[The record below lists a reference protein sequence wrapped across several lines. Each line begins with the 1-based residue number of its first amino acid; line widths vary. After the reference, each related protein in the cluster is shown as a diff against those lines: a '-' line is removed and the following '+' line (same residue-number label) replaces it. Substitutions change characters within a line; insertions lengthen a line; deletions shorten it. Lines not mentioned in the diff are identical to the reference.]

1 MFKDVFCPM
10 FKDVYSK
17 QQQTFWKEFTF
28 KIDHRGNMNKV
39 QKGRVLKRFGIAI
52 AITLGASAIQVGT
65 GHAAST
71 PAPTRGG
78 TLSVAITDYMV
89 GFCPNDTNS
98 NSALMP
104 VKQMGETLFE
114 QRADGVT
121 VPFLAS
127 SASSNADFTSWR
139 ITTRKG
145 VTFSNGE
152 KWNADALMLN
162 INANRGKMSGG
173 GSAAADAATVNPA
186 ASLFHG
192 SKYGGL
198 APVAWAN
205 TKAVTKIDDVTV
217 QFDLKRGN
225 AGFKELL
232 YGSGRTFMRAP
243 AMFLPANNPG
253 TKLTDINYLCSRQ
266 MIGTGP
272 FKMADGGM
280 SADKGT
286 ITLTKNDTYWRK
298 DAKGAKLPY
307 LDKLVFTTTK
317 DAATRVNG
325 LKAGTTDMAWFTG
338 NSESN
343 AILRAQKIKGLKTN
357 VSNAD
362 FYPQLWFV
370 ENKAPFN
377 KLSCRQAV
385 SAGLDRKTFATKRTA
400 GFLEPMTSILGS
412 TNPAATTKNFIGYD
426 ATKAKAYLATCLT
439 DLGATE
445 LAFSAPFDTA
455 PEAQKNGA
463 EMASQLAAVGIKMTV
478 LPIETSSIIV
488 NTFASSAT
496 TGYQAIWFSVLEGP
510 GNQYN
515 SLFMAS
521 TSNGFYDMAADLY
534 GSLSTLNI
542 SRHTDKD
549 FDTLW
554 FAARGLKPGA
564 AQNAKYQEAIAR
576 WQEQAHSTTIIG
588 VKFAVSTTGKIMG
601 MCETKL
607 LSGGVARCVSNGG
620 ASLAG
625 VSKNK

>member
-1 MFKDVFCPM
+1 
-10 FKDVYSK
+10 
-17 QQQTFWKEFTF
+17 
-28 KIDHRGNMNKV
+28 MNKV
-39 QKGRVLKRFGIAI
+39 KKERVLKRFGIAI
-52 AITLGASAIQVGT
+52 AITLGASALQVGT
-65 GHAAST
+65 GSAASHT
-71 PAPTRGG
+71 APVRGG

-114 QRADGVT
+114 QRADGVV

-127 SASSNADFTSWR
+127 AASSNADFTSWR
-139 ITTRKG
+139 ITTRTG

-152 KWNADALMLN
+152 KWNADALM
-162 INANRGKMSGG
+162 INMKAARGQLSGG
-173 GSAAADAATVNPA
+173 GSASTDNIKVNPA
-186 ASLFHG
+186 LSLFHG
-192 SKYGGL
+192 AKYGGL

-205 TKAVTKIDDVTV
+205 TKDVTKIDDVTV

-243 AMFLPANNPG
+243 AMFTPENNPG

-298 DAKGAKLPY
+298 DAAGAKLPY

-343 AILRAQKIKGLKTN
+343 PIIRAQKIKGLKTTL
-357 VSNAD
+357 SDAD

-377 KLSCRQAV
+377 KQSCRQAV
-385 SAGLDRKTFATKRTA
+385 SAAIDRTTFATKRTS
-400 GFLEPMTSILGS
+400 GLMKPMTSILGS
-412 TNPAATTKNFIGYD
+412 TNRAATTKNFIGYD
-426 ATKAKAYLATCLT
+426 VTRARAYLATCLT

-445 LAFSAPFDTA
+445 LAFSVPFDTA
-455 PEAQKNGA
+455 PDAQKNGA
-463 EMASQLAAVGIKMTV
+463 ELATQLAAVGIKMTV
-478 LPIETSSIIV
+478 LPVETSSIIV

-510 GNQYN
+510 GSQFN

-521 TSNGFYDMAADLY
+521 TSNGFYNMAEDLY
-534 GSLSTLNI
+534 GSLPTLNI
-542 SRHTDKD
+542 SRHTDKE

-554 FAARGLKPGA
+554 FAARGLKSGA
-564 AQNAKYQEAIAR
+564 AQDAKYQEAIAR
-576 WQEQAHSTTIIG
+576 WQEQAHSTSIMG
-588 VKFAVSTTGKIMG
+588 VQFAVSTTGKIMG
-601 MCETKL
+601 MCRLKL

>member
-1 MFKDVFCPM
+1 MNR
-10 FKDVYSK
+10 SK
-17 QQQTFWKEFTF
+17 
-28 KIDHRGNMNKV
+28 
-39 QKGRVLKRFGIAI
+39 KGRVLKRFGIAI
-52 AITLGASAIQVGT
+52 AITLGASVISVGT

-78 TLSVAITDYMV
+78 TLSIGITDYMV

-104 VKQMGETLFE
+104 VKQIGETLFE
-114 QRADGVT
+114 QRADGVV

-127 SASSNADFTSWR
+127 SASANADFTSWR
-139 ITTRKG
+139 ITTRTG

-152 KWNADALMLN
+152 KWNADALI
-162 INANRGKMSGG
+162 INMKANRGVLSGG
-173 GSAAADAATVNPA
+173 GSATADSTRVNPA

-192 SKYGGL
+192 AKYGGL

-217 QFDLKRGN
+217 QFDLKRPN

-232 YGSGRTFMRAP
+232 YGSGRSFMRAP
-243 AMFLPANNPG
+243 AMFTPENNPG
-253 TKLTDINYLCSRQ
+253 TKLTDIDYLCSKQ

-272 FKMADGGM
+272 FKMNVGDL

-286 ITLTKNDTYWRK
+286 ITLTKNETYWRK

-343 AILRAQKIKGLKTN
+343 AIIRAQKIKSIKTN
-357 VSNAD
+357 LSNPD

-385 SAGLDRKTFATKRTA
+385 SAAIDRNTYATKRSS
-400 GFLEPMTSILGS
+400 GLMKPMTSIFGS
-412 TNPAATTKNFIGYD
+412 TNAAYTTKNFITYD
-426 ATKAKAYLATCLT
+426 VTKARAYLATCLT

-445 LAFSAPFDTA
+445 LAFSVPYDTA

-463 EMASQLAAVGIKMTV
+463 ELKTQLAAVGIKMTV
-478 LPIETSSIIV
+478 LPVETSSIIT
-488 NTFASSAT
+488 NTFASTAT

-510 GNQYN
+510 GNQFN

-534 GSLSTLNI
+534 GSLSTLNV

-554 FAARGLKPGA
+554 FGARALKAGA
-564 AQNAKYQEAIAR
+564 AQDAKYQEAIAR
-576 WQEQAHSTTIIG
+576 WQEQAHSTSIIG
-588 VKFAVSTTGKIMG
+588 VQFAVSTTDKIMG
-601 MCETKL
+601 VCELKL
-607 LSGGVARCVSNGG
+607 ISGGTARCVSNGG
-620 ASLAG
+620 TSLAG

>member
-1 MFKDVFCPM
+1 MNR
-10 FKDVYSK
+10 SK
-17 QQQTFWKEFTF
+17 
-28 KIDHRGNMNKV
+28 
-39 QKGRVLKRFGIAI
+39 KGRVLKRFGIAI
-52 AITLGASAIQVGT
+52 AITLGASVISVGT

-78 TLSVAITDYMV
+78 TLSIGITDYMV

-104 VKQMGETLFE
+104 VKQIGETLFE
-114 QRADGVT
+114 QRADGVV

-127 SASSNADFTSWR
+127 SASANADFTSWR
-139 ITTRKG
+139 ITTRTG

-152 KWNADALMLN
+152 KWNADALI
-162 INANRGKMSGG
+162 INMKANRGVLSGG
-173 GSAAADAATVNPA
+173 GSATADSTRVNPA

-192 SKYGGL
+192 AKYGGL

-217 QFDLKRGN
+217 QFDLKRPN

-232 YGSGRTFMRAP
+232 YGSGRSFMRAP
-243 AMFLPANNPG
+243 AMFTPENNPG
-253 TKLTDINYLCSRQ
+253 TKLTDIDYLCSKQ

-272 FKMADGGM
+272 FKMNIGDL

-286 ITLTKNDTYWRK
+286 ITLTKNETYWRK

-343 AILRAQKIKGLKTN
+343 AIIRAQKIKSIKTN
-357 VSNAD
+357 LSNAD

-385 SAGLDRKTFATKRTA
+385 SAAIDRNTYATKRSS
-400 GFLEPMTSILGS
+400 GLMKPMTSIFGS
-412 TNPAATTKNFIGYD
+412 TNAAYTTKNFITYD
-426 ATKAKAYLATCLT
+426 VTKAKAYLATCLT

-445 LAFSAPFDTA
+445 LAFSVPYDTA

-463 EMASQLAAVGIKMTV
+463 ELKTQLAAVGINMTV
-478 LPIETSSIIV
+478 SPVETSSIIT
-488 NTFASSAT
+488 NTFASTAT

-510 GNQYN
+510 GNQFN

-534 GSLSTLNI
+534 GSLSTLNV

-554 FAARGLKPGA
+554 FGARALKAGA
-564 AQNAKYQEAIAR
+564 TQDAKYQEAIAR
-576 WQEQAHSTTIIG
+576 WQEQAHSTSIIG
-588 VKFAVSTTGKIMG
+588 VQFAVSTTDKIMG
-601 MCETKL
+601 VCELKL
-607 LSGGVARCVSNGG
+607 ISGGTARCVSNGG
-620 ASLAG
+620 TSLAG

>member
-1 MFKDVFCPM
+1 MNR
-10 FKDVYSK
+10 SK
-17 QQQTFWKEFTF
+17 
-28 KIDHRGNMNKV
+28 
-39 QKGRVLKRFGIAI
+39 KGRVLKRFGIAI
-52 AITLGASAIQVGT
+52 AITLGASVISVGT

-78 TLSVAITDYMV
+78 TLSIGITDYMV

-104 VKQMGETLFE
+104 VKQIGETLFE
-114 QRADGVT
+114 QRADGVV

-127 SASSNADFTSWR
+127 SASANADFTSWR
-139 ITTRKG
+139 ITTRTG

-152 KWNADALMLN
+152 KWNADALI
-162 INANRGKMSGG
+162 INMKANRGVLSGG
-173 GSAAADAATVNPA
+173 GSATADSTRVNPA

-192 SKYGGL
+192 AKYGGL

-217 QFDLKRGN
+217 QFDLKRPN

-232 YGSGRTFMRAP
+232 YGSGRSFMRAP
-243 AMFLPANNPG
+243 AMFTPENNPG
-253 TKLTDINYLCSRQ
+253 TKLTDIDYLCSKQ

-272 FKMADGGM
+272 FKMNVGDL

-286 ITLTKNDTYWRK
+286 ITLTKNETYWRK

-343 AILRAQKIKGLKTN
+343 AIIRAQKIKSIKTN
-357 VSNAD
+357 LSNAD

-385 SAGLDRKTFATKRTA
+385 SAAIDRNTYATKRSS
-400 GFLEPMTSILGS
+400 GLMKPMTSIFGS
-412 TNPAATTKNFIGYD
+412 TNAAYTTKNFITYD
-426 ATKAKAYLATCLT
+426 VTKAKAYLATCLT

-445 LAFSAPFDTA
+445 LAFSVPYDTA

-463 EMASQLAAVGIKMTV
+463 ELKTQLAAVGINMTV
-478 LPIETSSIIV
+478 SPVETSSIIT
-488 NTFASSAT
+488 NTFASTAT

-510 GNQYN
+510 GNQFN

-534 GSLSTLNI
+534 GSLSTLNV

-554 FAARGLKPGA
+554 FGARALKAGA
-564 AQNAKYQEAIAR
+564 TQDAKYQEAIAR
-576 WQEQAHSTTIIG
+576 WQEQAHSTSIIG
-588 VKFAVSTTGKIMG
+588 VQFAVSTTDKIMG
-601 MCETKL
+601 VCELKL
-607 LSGGVARCVSNGG
+607 ISGGTARCVSNGG
-620 ASLAG
+620 TSLAG

>member
-1 MFKDVFCPM
+1 MNR
-10 FKDVYSK
+10 SK
-17 QQQTFWKEFTF
+17 
-28 KIDHRGNMNKV
+28 
-39 QKGRVLKRFGIAI
+39 KGRVLKRFGIAI
-52 AITLGASAIQVGT
+52 AITLGASVISVGT

-78 TLSVAITDYMV
+78 TLSIGITDYMV

-104 VKQMGETLFE
+104 VKQIGETLFE
-114 QRADGVT
+114 QRADGVV

-127 SASSNADFTSWR
+127 SASANADFTSWR
-139 ITTRKG
+139 ITTRTG

-152 KWNADALMLN
+152 KWNADALI
-162 INANRGKMSGG
+162 INMKANRGVLSGG
-173 GSAAADAATVNPA
+173 GSATADSTRVNPA

-192 SKYGGL
+192 AKYGGL

-217 QFDLKRGN
+217 QFDLKRPN

-232 YGSGRTFMRAP
+232 YGSGRSFMRAP
-243 AMFLPANNPG
+243 AMFTPENNPG
-253 TKLTDINYLCSRQ
+253 TKLTDIDYLCSKQ

-272 FKMADGGM
+272 FKMNVGDL

-286 ITLTKNDTYWRK
+286 ITLTKNETYWRK

-343 AILRAQKIKGLKTN
+343 AIIRAQKIKSIKTN
-357 VSNAD
+357 LSNAD

-385 SAGLDRKTFATKRTA
+385 SAAIDRNTYATKRSS
-400 GFLEPMTSILGS
+400 GLMKPMTSIFGS
-412 TNPAATTKNFIGYD
+412 TNAAYTTKNFITYD
-426 ATKAKAYLATCLT
+426 VTKAKAYLATCLT

-445 LAFSAPFDTA
+445 LAFGVPYDTA

-463 EMASQLAAVGIKMTV
+463 ELKTQLAAVGIKMTV
-478 LPIETSSIIV
+478 LPVETSSIIT
-488 NTFASSAT
+488 NTFASTAT

-510 GNQYN
+510 GNQFN

-534 GSLSTLNI
+534 GSLSTLNV

-554 FAARGLKPGA
+554 FGARALKAGA
-564 AQNAKYQEAIAR
+564 AQDAKYQEAIAR
-576 WQEQAHSTTIIG
+576 WQEQAHSTSIIG
-588 VKFAVSTTGKIMG
+588 VQFAVSTTDKIMG
-601 MCETKL
+601 VCELKL
-607 LSGGVARCVSNGG
+607 ISGGTARCVSNGG
-620 ASLAG
+620 TSLAG

>member
-1 MFKDVFCPM
+1 MNR
-10 FKDVYSK
+10 SK
-17 QQQTFWKEFTF
+17 
-28 KIDHRGNMNKV
+28 
-39 QKGRVLKRFGIAI
+39 KGRVLKRFGIAI
-52 AITLGASAIQVGT
+52 AITLGASVISVGT
-65 GHAAST
+65 GYAAST

-78 TLSVAITDYMV
+78 TLSIGITDYMV

-104 VKQMGETLFE
+104 VKQIGETLFE
-114 QRADGVT
+114 QRADGVV

-127 SASSNADFTSWR
+127 SASANADFTSWR
-139 ITTRKG
+139 ITTRTG

-152 KWNADALMLN
+152 KWDADALI
-162 INANRGKMSGG
+162 INMKANRGVLSGG
-173 GSAAADAATVNPA
+173 GSATADSTKVNPA

-192 SKYGGL
+192 AKYGGL

-217 QFDLKRGN
+217 QFDLKRPN

-232 YGSGRTFMRAP
+232 YGSGRSFMRAP
-243 AMFLPANNPG
+243 AMFTPENNPG
-253 TKLTDINYLCSRQ
+253 TKLTDIDYLCSKQ

-272 FKMADGGM
+272 FKMNVGDL

-286 ITLTKNDTYWRK
+286 ITLTKNETYWRK

-343 AILRAQKIKGLKTN
+343 AIIRAQKIKSIKTN
-357 VSNAD
+357 LSNPD

-385 SAGLDRKTFATKRTA
+385 SAAIDRNTYATKRSS
-400 GFLEPMTSILGS
+400 GLMKPMTSIFGS
-412 TNPAATTKNFIGYD
+412 TNAAYTTKNFITYD
-426 ATKAKAYLATCLT
+426 VTKARAYLATCLT

-445 LAFSAPFDTA
+445 LAFSVPYDTA

-463 EMASQLAAVGIKMTV
+463 ELKTQLAAVGIKMTV
-478 LPIETSSIIV
+478 SPVETSSIIT
-488 NTFASSAT
+488 NTFASTAT

-510 GNQYN
+510 GNQFN

-534 GSLSTLNI
+534 GSLSTLNV

-554 FAARGLKPGA
+554 FGARALKAGA
-564 AQNAKYQEAIAR
+564 AQDAKYQEAIAR
-576 WQEQAHSTTIIG
+576 WQEQAHSTSIIG
-588 VKFAVSTTGKIMG
+588 VQFAVSTTDKIMG
-601 MCETKL
+601 VCELKL
-607 LSGGVARCVSNGG
+607 ISGGTARCVSNGG
-620 ASLAG
+620 TSLAG

>member
-1 MFKDVFCPM
+1 MNR
-10 FKDVYSK
+10 SK
-17 QQQTFWKEFTF
+17 
-28 KIDHRGNMNKV
+28 
-39 QKGRVLKRFGIAI
+39 KGRVLKRFGIAI
-52 AITLGASAIQVGT
+52 AITLGASVISVGT

-78 TLSVAITDYMV
+78 TLSIGITDYMV

-104 VKQMGETLFE
+104 VKQIGETLFE
-114 QRADGVT
+114 QRADGVV

-127 SASSNADFTSWR
+127 SASANADFTSWR
-139 ITTRKG
+139 ITTRTG

-152 KWNADALMLN
+152 KWNADALI
-162 INANRGKMSGG
+162 INMKANRGVLSGG
-173 GSAAADAATVNPA
+173 GSATADSTRVNPA

-192 SKYGGL
+192 AKYGGL

-217 QFDLKRGN
+217 QFDLKRPN

-232 YGSGRTFMRAP
+232 YGSGRSFMRAP
-243 AMFLPANNPG
+243 AMFTPENNPG
-253 TKLTDINYLCSRQ
+253 TKLTDIDYLCSKQ

-272 FKMADGGM
+272 FKMNVGDL

-286 ITLTKNDTYWRK
+286 ITLTKNETYWRK

-343 AILRAQKIKGLKTN
+343 AIIRAQKIKSIKTN
-357 VSNAD
+357 LSNPD

-385 SAGLDRKTFATKRTA
+385 SAAIDRNTYATKRSS
-400 GFLEPMTSILGS
+400 GLMKPMTSIFGS
-412 TNPAATTKNFIGYD
+412 TNAAYTTKNFITYD
-426 ATKAKAYLATCLT
+426 VTKARAYLATCLT

-445 LAFSAPFDTA
+445 LAFSVPYDTA

-463 EMASQLAAVGIKMTV
+463 ELKTQLAAVGINMTV
-478 LPIETSSIIV
+478 SPVETSSIIT
-488 NTFASSAT
+488 NTFASTAT

-510 GNQYN
+510 GNQFN

-534 GSLSTLNI
+534 GSLSTLNV

-554 FAARGLKPGA
+554 FGARALKAGA
-564 AQNAKYQEAIAR
+564 AQDAKYQEAIAR
-576 WQEQAHSTTIIG
+576 WQEQAHSTSIIG
-588 VKFAVSTTGKIMG
+588 VQFAVSTTDKIMG
-601 MCETKL
+601 VCELKL
-607 LSGGVARCVSNGG
+607 ISGGTARCVSNGG
-620 ASLAG
+620 TSLAG

>member
-1 MFKDVFCPM
+1 MTLGDGIRRWSE
-10 FKDVYSK
+10 VYAINGVINTSDAREK
-17 QQQTFWKEFTF
+17 QQVR
-28 KIDHRGNMNKV
+28 D
-39 QKGRVLKRFGIAI
+39 L
-52 AITLGASAIQVGT
+52 
-65 GHAAST
+65 
-71 PAPTRGG
+71 
-78 TLSVAITDYMV
+78 TDV
-89 GFCPNDTNS
+89 
-98 NSALMP
+98 
-104 VKQMGETLFE
+104 E
-114 QRADGVT
+114 
-121 VPFLAS
+121 
-127 SASSNADFTSWR
+127 
-139 ITTRKG
+139 
-145 VTFSNGE
+145 
-152 KWNADALMLN
+152 
-162 INANRGKMSGG
+162 
-173 GSAAADAATVNPA
+173 
-186 ASLFHG
+186 
-192 SKYGGL
+192 
-198 APVAWAN
+198 
-205 TKAVTKIDDVTV
+205 KAV
-217 QFDLKRGN
+217 
-225 AGFKELL
+225 
-232 YGSGRTFMRAP
+232 
-243 AMFLPANNPG
+243 
-253 TKLTDINYLCSRQ
+253 
-266 MIGTGP
+266 
-272 FKMADGGM
+272 
-280 SADKGT
+280 
-286 ITLTKNDTYWRK
+286 
-298 DAKGAKLPY
+298 
-307 LDKLVFTTTK
+307 
-317 DAATRVNG
+317 
-325 LKAGTTDMAWFTG
+325 
-338 NSESN
+338 
-343 AILRAQKIKGLKTN
+343 AQKIKGLKTN

-377 KLSCRQAV
+377 KQSCRQAV

-412 TNPAATTKNFIGYD
+412 TNLAATTKNFIGYD

-478 LPIETSSIIV
+478 LPVETSSIIV
-488 NTFASSAT
+488 NTFASTAT

-521 TSNGFYDMAADLY
+521 TSNGFYCASALLPCGALPAGVDLY
-534 GSLSTLNI
+534 GSLNTLNI

-564 AQNAKYQEAIAR
+564 AQNAKYQESIAR

-607 LSGGVARCVSNGG
+607 ISGGAARCVSNGG

>member
-1 MFKDVFCPM
+1 MNR
-10 FKDVYSK
+10 SK
-17 QQQTFWKEFTF
+17 
-28 KIDHRGNMNKV
+28 
-39 QKGRVLKRFGIAI
+39 KGRVLKRFGIAI
-52 AITLGASAIQVGT
+52 AITLGASVISVGT

-78 TLSVAITDYMV
+78 TLSIGITDYMV

-104 VKQMGETLFE
+104 VKQIGETLFE
-114 QRADGVT
+114 QRADGVV

-127 SASSNADFTSWR
+127 SASANADFTSWR
-139 ITTRKG
+139 ITTRTG

-152 KWNADALMLN
+152 KWNADALI
-162 INANRGKMSGG
+162 INMKANRGVLSGG
-173 GSAAADAATVNPA
+173 GSATADSTRVNPA

-192 SKYGGL
+192 AKYGGL

-217 QFDLKRGN
+217 QFDLKRPN

-232 YGSGRTFMRAP
+232 YGSGRSFMRAP
-243 AMFLPANNPG
+243 AMFTPENNPG
-253 TKLTDINYLCSRQ
+253 TKLTDIDYLCSKQ

-272 FKMADGGM
+272 FKMNVGDL

-286 ITLTKNDTYWRK
+286 ITLTKNETYWRK

-343 AILRAQKIKGLKTN
+343 AIIRAQKIKSIKTN
-357 VSNAD
+357 LSNAD

-385 SAGLDRKTFATKRTA
+385 SAAIDRNTYATKRSS
-400 GFLEPMTSILGS
+400 GLMKPMTSIFGS
-412 TNPAATTKNFIGYD
+412 TNAAYTTKNFITYD
-426 ATKAKAYLATCLT
+426 VTKAKAYLATCLT

-445 LAFSAPFDTA
+445 LAFSVPYDTA

-463 EMASQLAAVGIKMTV
+463 ELKTQLAAVGIKMTV
-478 LPIETSSIIV
+478 LPVETSSIIT
-488 NTFASSAT
+488 NTFASTAT

-510 GNQYN
+510 GNQFN

-534 GSLSTLNI
+534 GSLSTLNV

-554 FAARGLKPGA
+554 FGARALKAGA
-564 AQNAKYQEAIAR
+564 TQDAKYQEAIAR
-576 WQEQAHSTTIIG
+576 WQEQAHSTSIIG
-588 VKFAVSTTGKIMG
+588 VQFAVSTTDKIMG
-601 MCETKL
+601 VCELKL
-607 LSGGVARCVSNGG
+607 ISGGTARCVSNGG
-620 ASLAG
+620 TSLAG

>member
-1 MFKDVFCPM
+1 MSRLSQRARLRK
-10 FKDVYSK
+10 
-17 QQQTFWKEFTF
+17 
-28 KIDHRGNMNKV
+28 
-39 QKGRVLKRFGIAI
+39 LGIGI
-52 AITLGASAIQVGT
+52 AITLGASAIQVAP

-71 PAPTRGG
+71 PPPTRGG
-78 TLSVAITDYMV
+78 TLSVAITDYLV

-104 VKQMGETLFE
+104 QKQMGETLFE
-114 QRADGVT
+114 QRADGVV
-121 VPFLAS
+121 VPFLAE
-127 SASSNADFTSWR
+127 SASANADFTSWR
-139 ITTRKG
+139 IKTRPG

-152 KWNADALMLN
+152 KWDADALI
-162 INANRGKMSGG
+162 INMKAARGQLSGG
-173 GSAAADAATVNPA
+173 GSGAADSATSKVNPA
-186 ASLFHG
+186 VLLFHG
-192 SKYGGL
+192 AKYGGL

-205 TKAVTKIDDVTV
+205 ATLVTKIDDVTV
-217 QFDLKRGN
+217 QFDLKRPN
-225 AGFKELL
+225 SGFKELL

-243 AMFLPANNPG
+243 AMFTAENNPG

-272 FKMADGGM
+272 FKMADGAM
-280 SADKGT
+280 AADKGS

-307 LDKLVFTTTK
+307 LDKIVFTTTK

-343 AILRAQKIKGLKTN
+343 PMIRAQKIKTLKTTL
-357 VSNAD
+357 SNAD

-385 SAGLDRKTFATKRTA
+385 SAAIDRATFSTKRTA
-400 GFLEPMTSILGS
+400 GLMKPMTSILGS
-412 TNPAATTKNFIGYD
+412 TNLASTTKNFITYD
-426 ATKAKAYLATCLT
+426 VAKAKAYLATCLT
-439 DLGATE
+439 DLGTAE
-445 LAFSAPFDTA
+445 LAFQVPFDTA

-478 LPIETSSIIV
+478 LPVETSSIIV
-488 NTFASSAT
+488 NTFASTAT

-510 GNQYN
+510 GNQFN
-515 SLFMAS
+515 SLFMGS
-521 TSNGFYDMAADLY
+521 TSNGYYDMAADLY
-534 GSLSTLNI
+534 GSLNTLNI

-554 FAARGLKPGA
+554 FAARALKSGA

-576 WQEQAHSTTIIG
+576 WQEQAHSTSIIG
-588 VKFAVSTTGKIMG
+588 VQFAISTTGKIMG
-601 MCETKL
+601 VCGL
-607 LSGGVARCVSNGG
+607 NLVSGGIARCVSNGG
-620 ASLAG
+620 TSLAG
-625 VSKNK
+625 VSKNS

>member
-1 MFKDVFCPM
+1 MNR
-10 FKDVYSK
+10 SK
-17 QQQTFWKEFTF
+17 
-28 KIDHRGNMNKV
+28 
-39 QKGRVLKRFGIAI
+39 KGRVLKRFGIAI
-52 AITLGASAIQVGT
+52 AITLGASVISVGT

-78 TLSVAITDYMV
+78 TLSIGITDYMV

-104 VKQMGETLFE
+104 VKQIGETLFE
-114 QRADGVT
+114 QRADGVV

-127 SASSNADFTSWR
+127 SASANADFTSWR
-139 ITTRKG
+139 ITTRTG

-152 KWNADALMLN
+152 KWNADALI
-162 INANRGKMSGG
+162 INMKANRGVLSGG
-173 GSAAADAATVNPA
+173 GSATADSTRVNPA

-192 SKYGGL
+192 AKYGGL

-217 QFDLKRGN
+217 QFDLKRPN

-232 YGSGRTFMRAP
+232 YGSGRSFMRAP
-243 AMFLPANNPG
+243 AMFTPENNPG
-253 TKLTDINYLCSRQ
+253 TKLTDIDYLCSKQ

-272 FKMADGGM
+272 FKMNVGDL

-286 ITLTKNDTYWRK
+286 ITLTKNETYWRK

-343 AILRAQKIKGLKTN
+343 AIIRAQKIKSIKTN
-357 VSNAD
+357 LSNPD

-385 SAGLDRKTFATKRTA
+385 SAAIDRNTYATKRSS
-400 GFLEPMTSILGS
+400 GLMKPMTSIFGS
-412 TNPAATTKNFIGYD
+412 TNAAYTTKNFITYD
-426 ATKAKAYLATCLT
+426 VTKAKAYLATCLT

-445 LAFSAPFDTA
+445 LAFGVPYDTA

-463 EMASQLAAVGIKMTV
+463 ELKTQLAAVGIKMTV
-478 LPIETSSIIV
+478 LPVETSSIIT
-488 NTFASSAT
+488 NTFASTAT

-510 GNQYN
+510 GNQFN

-534 GSLSTLNI
+534 GSLSTLNV

-554 FAARGLKPGA
+554 FGARALKAGA
-564 AQNAKYQEAIAR
+564 TQDAKYQEAIAR
-576 WQEQAHSTTIIG
+576 WQEQAHSTSIIG
-588 VKFAVSTTGKIMG
+588 VQFAVSTTDKIMG
-601 MCETKL
+601 VCELKL
-607 LSGGVARCVSNGG
+607 ISGGTARCVSNGG
-620 ASLAG
+620 TSLAG

>member
-1 MFKDVFCPM
+1 MNR
-10 FKDVYSK
+10 SK
-17 QQQTFWKEFTF
+17 
-28 KIDHRGNMNKV
+28 
-39 QKGRVLKRFGIAI
+39 KGRVLKRFGIAI
-52 AITLGASAIQVGT
+52 AITLGASVISVGT

-78 TLSVAITDYMV
+78 TLSIGITDYMV

-104 VKQMGETLFE
+104 VKQIGETLFE
-114 QRADGVT
+114 QRADGVV

-127 SASSNADFTSWR
+127 SASANADFTSWR
-139 ITTRKG
+139 ITTRTG

-152 KWNADALMLN
+152 KWNADALI
-162 INANRGKMSGG
+162 INMKANRGVLSGG
-173 GSAAADAATVNPA
+173 GSATADSTKVNPA

-192 SKYGGL
+192 AKYGGL

-217 QFDLKRGN
+217 QFDLKRPN

-232 YGSGRTFMRAP
+232 YGSGRSFMRAP
-243 AMFLPANNPG
+243 AMFTPENNPG
-253 TKLTDINYLCSRQ
+253 TKLTDIDYLCSKQ

-272 FKMADGGM
+272 FKMNVGDL

-286 ITLTKNDTYWRK
+286 ITLTKNETYWRK

-343 AILRAQKIKGLKTN
+343 AIIRAQKIKSIKTN
-357 VSNAD
+357 LSNPD

-385 SAGLDRKTFATKRTA
+385 SAAIDRNTYATKRSS
-400 GFLEPMTSILGS
+400 GLMKPMTSIFGS
-412 TNPAATTKNFIGYD
+412 TNAAYTTKNFITYD
-426 ATKAKAYLATCLT
+426 VTKARAYLATCLT

-445 LAFSAPFDTA
+445 LAFSVPYDTA

-463 EMASQLAAVGIKMTV
+463 ELKTQLAAVGIKMTV
-478 LPIETSSIIV
+478 SPVETSSIIT

-510 GNQYN
+510 GNQFN

-534 GSLSTLNI
+534 GSLSTLNV

-554 FAARGLKPGA
+554 FGARALKAGA
-564 AQNAKYQEAIAR
+564 AQDAKYQEAIAR
-576 WQEQAHSTTIIG
+576 WQEQAHSTSIIG
-588 VKFAVSTTGKIMG
+588 VQFAVSTTDKIMG
-601 MCETKL
+601 VCELKL
-607 LSGGVARCVSNGG
+607 ISGGTARCVSNGG
-620 ASLAG
+620 TSLAG

>member
-1 MFKDVFCPM
+1 MNR
-10 FKDVYSK
+10 SK
-17 QQQTFWKEFTF
+17 
-28 KIDHRGNMNKV
+28 
-39 QKGRVLKRFGIAI
+39 KGRVLKRFGIAI
-52 AITLGASAIQVGT
+52 AITLGASVISVGT

-78 TLSVAITDYMV
+78 TLSIGITDYMV

-104 VKQMGETLFE
+104 VKQIGETLFE
-114 QRADGVT
+114 QRADGVV

-127 SASSNADFTSWR
+127 SASANADFTSWR
-139 ITTRKG
+139 ITTRTG

-152 KWNADALMLN
+152 KWNADALI
-162 INANRGKMSGG
+162 INMKANRGVLSGG
-173 GSAAADAATVNPA
+173 GSATADSTRVNPA

-192 SKYGGL
+192 AKYGGL

-217 QFDLKRGN
+217 QFDLKRPN

-232 YGSGRTFMRAP
+232 YGSGRSFMRAP
-243 AMFLPANNPG
+243 AMFTPENNPG
-253 TKLTDINYLCSRQ
+253 TKLTDIDYLCSKQ

-272 FKMADGGM
+272 FKMNIGDL

-286 ITLTKNDTYWRK
+286 ITLTKNETYWRK

-343 AILRAQKIKGLKTN
+343 AIIRAQKIKSIKTN
-357 VSNAD
+357 LSNAD

-385 SAGLDRKTFATKRTA
+385 SAAIDRNTYATKRSS
-400 GFLEPMTSILGS
+400 GLMKPMTSIFGS
-412 TNPAATTKNFIGYD
+412 TNAAYTTKNFITYD
-426 ATKAKAYLATCLT
+426 VTKAKAYLATCLT

-445 LAFSAPFDTA
+445 LAFGVPYDTA

-463 EMASQLAAVGIKMTV
+463 ELKTQLAAVGIKMTV
-478 LPIETSSIIV
+478 LPVETSSIIT
-488 NTFASSAT
+488 NTFASTAT

-510 GNQYN
+510 GNQFN

-534 GSLSTLNI
+534 GSLSTLNV

-554 FAARGLKPGA
+554 FGARALKAGA
-564 AQNAKYQEAIAR
+564 AQDAKYQEAIAR
-576 WQEQAHSTTIIG
+576 WQEQAHSTSIIG
-588 VKFAVSTTGKIMG
+588 VQFAVSTTDKIMG
-601 MCETKL
+601 VCELKL
-607 LSGGVARCVSNGG
+607 ISGGTARCVSNGG
-620 ASLAG
+620 TSLAG

>member
-1 MFKDVFCPM
+1 MNR
-10 FKDVYSK
+10 SK
-17 QQQTFWKEFTF
+17 
-28 KIDHRGNMNKV
+28 
-39 QKGRVLKRFGIAI
+39 KGRVLKRFGIAI
-52 AITLGASAIQVGT
+52 AITLGASVISVGT

-78 TLSVAITDYMV
+78 TLSIGITDYMV

-104 VKQMGETLFE
+104 VKQIGETLFE
-114 QRADGVT
+114 QRADGVV

-127 SASSNADFTSWR
+127 SASANADFTSWR
-139 ITTRKG
+139 ITTRTG

-152 KWNADALMLN
+152 KWNADALI
-162 INANRGKMSGG
+162 INMKANRGVLSGG
-173 GSAAADAATVNPA
+173 GSATADSTRVNPA

-192 SKYGGL
+192 AKYGGL

-205 TKAVTKIDDVTV
+205 TKDVTKIDDVTV
-217 QFDLKRGN
+217 QFDLKRPN

-232 YGSGRTFMRAP
+232 YGSGRSFMRAP
-243 AMFLPANNPG
+243 AMFTPENNPG
-253 TKLTDINYLCSRQ
+253 TKLTDIDYLCSKQ

-272 FKMADGGM
+272 FKMNVGDL

-286 ITLTKNDTYWRK
+286 ITLTKNETYWRK

-343 AILRAQKIKGLKTN
+343 AIIRAQKIKSIKTN
-357 VSNAD
+357 LSNPD

-385 SAGLDRKTFATKRTA
+385 SAAIDRNTYATKRSS
-400 GFLEPMTSILGS
+400 GLMKPMTSIFGS
-412 TNPAATTKNFIGYD
+412 TNAAYTTKNFITYD
-426 ATKAKAYLATCLT
+426 VTKARAYLATCLT

-445 LAFSAPFDTA
+445 LAFSVPYDTA

-463 EMASQLAAVGIKMTV
+463 ELKTQLAAVGIKMTV
-478 LPIETSSIIV
+478 SPVETSSIIT
-488 NTFASSAT
+488 NTFASTAT

-510 GNQYN
+510 GNQFN

-534 GSLSTLNI
+534 GSLSTLNV

-554 FAARGLKPGA
+554 FGARALKAGA
-564 AQNAKYQEAIAR
+564 AQDAKYQEAIAR
-576 WQEQAHSTTIIG
+576 WQEQAHSTSIIG
-588 VKFAVSTTGKIMG
+588 VQFAVSTTDKIMG
-601 MCETKL
+601 VCELKL
-607 LSGGVARCVSNGG
+607 ISGGTARCVSNGG
-620 ASLAG
+620 TSLAG

>member
-1 MFKDVFCPM
+1 M
-10 FKDVYSK
+10 YQSK
-17 QQQTFWKEFTF
+17 
-28 KIDHRGNMNKV
+28 
-39 QKGRVLKRFGIAI
+39 KGRVLKRFGIAI

-78 TLSVAITDYMV
+78 TLSIGITDYMV

-104 VKQMGETLFE
+104 VKQIGETLFE
-114 QRADGVT
+114 QRADGLV

-127 SASSNADFTSWR
+127 GASSNADFTSWR
-139 ITTRKG
+139 ITTRTG

-152 KWNADALMLN
+152 KWDADALM
-162 INANRGKMSGG
+162 INMKAARGQLSGG
-173 GSAAADAATVNPA
+173 GSATAESTKVNPA

-192 SKYGGL
+192 AKYGGL

-205 TKAVTKIDDVTV
+205 ASNVTKIDDVTV
-217 QFDLKRGN
+217 QFDLKRPN

-243 AMFLPANNPG
+243 AMFTPENNPG
-253 TKLTDINYLCSRQ
+253 TKLTDIDYLCSKQ

-272 FKMADGGM
+272 FKMNVGDL

-286 ITLTKNDTYWRK
+286 ITLTKNTTYWRK

-343 AILRAQKIKGLKTN
+343 AIIRAQKIKSLKTSL
-357 VSNAD
+357 SNAD

-377 KLSCRQAV
+377 KQSCRQAV
-385 SAGLDRKTFATKRTA
+385 SAAIDRKTYATKRSA
-400 GFLEPMTSILGS
+400 GLMKPMTSILGS
-412 TNPAATTKNFIGYD
+412 TNAAYTTKNFITYD
-426 ATKAKAYLATCLT
+426 VTKARTYLATCLT

-445 LAFSAPFDTA
+445 LAFSVPYDTA

-463 EMASQLAAVGIKMTV
+463 ELVTQLAAVGIKMTV
-478 LPIETSSIIV
+478 LPVETSSIIV

-510 GNQYN
+510 GNQFN
-515 SLFMAS
+515 SLFVAS

-554 FAARGLKPGA
+554 FGARALKAGA
-564 AQNAKYQEAIAR
+564 TQNAKYQEAIAR
-576 WQEQAHSTTIIG
+576 WQEQAHSTSIIG
-588 VKFAVSTTGKIMG
+588 VQFAVSTTNKIMG
-601 MCETKL
+601 VCELKL
-607 LSGGVARCVSNGG
+607 VSGGTARCVSNGG